1 MNQKMNWKE
10 MVKTYPN
17 EWVAL
22 ADYEEK
28 GAVEIIGMVIAHSRN
43 KKIFHKKV
51 RKHMPQYRD
60 VAVRYTGQL
69 IKNPETPLLWQIT
82 HTD

>member
-1 MNQKMNWKE
+1 MGEKMNWEE
-10 MVKTYPN
+10 MVDAYPD

-22 ADYEEK
+22 VNYKED
-28 GAVEIIGMVIAHSRN
+28 GATQITGTVVVHNSD
-43 KKIFHKKV
+43 KKYFHEKV
-51 RKHMPQYRD
+51 RELMPQYHD

-69 IKNPETPLLWQIT
+69 IKNPETPLLWQIS